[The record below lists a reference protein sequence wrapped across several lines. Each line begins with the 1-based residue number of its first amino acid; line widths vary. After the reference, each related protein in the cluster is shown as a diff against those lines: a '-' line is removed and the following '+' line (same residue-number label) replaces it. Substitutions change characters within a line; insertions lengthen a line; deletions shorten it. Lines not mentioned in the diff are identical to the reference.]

1 MNSTQR
7 NLIMQVQ
14 FKGRYYR
21 SMDLKWLCVIL
32 KLKSIYR
39 CPKI

>member
-14 FKGRYYR
+14 FKGHYYR

-32 KLKSIYR
+32 KLNLTYR
-39 CPKI
+39 FLRV